1 MEIKT
6 KLRSCRGMTLP
17 VLLLLCGIAAMLV
30 LFIVEAY
37 LGHLNDAKMTFD
49 KDQVREAIE
58 LAKIQYLSEGCP
70 AGTTYY
76 FDAERAKMVPFDEI
90 VNIVGYGRSSA
101 AHNRHG
107 ETGALG
113 IPNLGG
119 RGGAQFLAIAIE
131 DDDTVNARW
140 QGHRLTVYDES
151 LMSAQELARLTDVQ
165 RLQIEADRQRGGNA
179 E

>member
-6 KLRSCRGMTLP
+6 KLRGRSGMSRLTF
-17 VLLLLCGIAAMLV
+17 LLLCGIAVMLL
-30 LFIVEAY
+30 LFIAEGY
-37 LGHLNDAKMTFD
+37 IRHLDDAKMTFD
-49 KDQVREAIE
+49 KDQVREAVE

-76 FDAERAKMVPFDEI
+76 YDAERARMVPFDEI
-90 VNIVGYGRSSA
+90 GNIVGYGRSSA

-131 DDDTVNARW
+131 DDNTFNVRW
-140 QGHRLTVYDES
+140 QGKRLTVYDES
-151 LMSAQELARLTDVQ
+151 LMSAQELARLTEAQ
-165 RLQIEADRQRGGNA
+165 RLQIELDRQRGGDA
-179 E
+179 G